1 MVRRLIE
8 TNMNKFENILT
19 GAREMDIY
27 ALDDACA
34 DIDIVLDIYEKL

>member
-1 MVRRLIE
+1 
-8 TNMNKFENILT
+8 MNKYENIIT

-34 DIDIVLDIYEKL
+34 DIDIKIIKIPSIVEKK